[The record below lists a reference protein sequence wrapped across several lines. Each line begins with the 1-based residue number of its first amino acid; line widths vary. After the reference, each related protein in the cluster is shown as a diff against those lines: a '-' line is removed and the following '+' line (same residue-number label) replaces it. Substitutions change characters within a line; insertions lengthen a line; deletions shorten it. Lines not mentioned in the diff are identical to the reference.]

1 MALYLL
7 QPNIQPVGVYDV
19 LDADV
24 GIIRGGEIGVLDVV
38 ISSRLNDRAADDA
51 FNTFIADGIDSG
63 DTTRKRIVVRVA
75 DEATETRKLF
85 YLIDEGIDDY
95 GTLFG
100 KTDNNVMNS
109 TAGTSIGPST
119 LSGSHKVTLWDHPG
133 RYGISL
139 NNVHSDTGPNQQL
152 EPDGDTPLPGEL
164 LYRHTDGKITR
175 IASTGD
181 KIGAFVEL
189 TNNNTLVSSSDR
201 IVSAVEPTADRLI
214 MHYFGPS
221 ANL

>member
-7 QPNIQPVGVYDV
+7 QQNIQPVGVYDV
-19 LDADV
+19 LDSDV
-24 GIIRGGEIGVLDVV
+24 GIIKGGEIGVLDVV
-38 ISSRLNDRAADDA
+38 ASSRSTDHAADDA
-51 FNTFIADGIDSG
+51 FNTFVADGISSG
-63 DTTRKRIVVRVA
+63 DTTKKRVVVRVA
-75 DEATETRKLF
+75 DEPTEDRKLF

-100 KTDNNVMNS
+100 KTDTNVLRAN
-109 TAGTSIGPST
+109 AGVSIGPST
-119 LSGSHKVTLWDHPG
+119 MSGSHKITLWDHPG

-139 NNVHSDTGPNQQL
+139 NNVHTDTGPNQQL
-152 EPDGDTPLPGEL
+152 EPGGDTPLPGEL

-189 TNNNTLVSSSDR
+189 TNNNSLVSSSSR
-201 IVSAVEPTADRLI
+201 IVSSADPVPDRLI
-214 MHYFGPS
+214 LHYFGPTF
-221 ANL
+221 NL